1 MDDPPPRGSE
11 TTGASDGRTLE
22 QLRQAVRARDAFV
35 AIAAH
40 ELRNPMTPIL
50 MQVHALL
57 HAAADPKA
65 AVPPAILAG
74 LERLE
79 RAVVEVYGRRA
90 STLLQV
96 SRINAGQLELCPIEL
111 DLSRLVLDA
120 VERHG
125 PMAAFV
131 GSRLDAAAVEDGL
144 VGLLDEVALEQIL
157 DNLLSNAL
165 KYGAG
170 QPVLVTLRADGAQAR
185 LSVQD
190 HGIGIAPEDQARIF
204 APFERL
210 MVRGPCG
217 GGFGVGLWVVRQLAE
232 ALGGTVA
239 IESAPA
245 AGSTFTVVLPLG
257 LAAGK
262 GSAP

>member
-79 RAVVEVYGRRA
+79 RAVEVYGRRA

-96 SRINAGQLELCPIEL
+96 SRINAGQLELCPVEL

-120 VERHG
+120 VERHAL
-125 PMAAFV
+125 MAAFV
-131 GSRLDAAAVEDGL
+131 GSQLNVAAIEDGL

-157 DNLLSNAL
+157 DNLLANAL
-165 KYGAG
+165 SYGAG
-170 QPVLVTLRADGAQAR
+170 QPVVVALRADGALAR
-185 LSVQD
+185 LTVRD
-190 HGIGIAPEDQARIF
+190 HGIGIPPEHQARIF

-210 MVRGPCG
+210 MAVRGPGG

-257 LAAGK
+257 PAAGK
-262 GSAP
+262 GLAP

>member
-1 MDDPPPRGSE
+1 MDEQPPRGSE
-11 TTGASDGRTLE
+11 PTGASDGRTLE

-65 AVPPAILAG
+65 TVPPAILAG

-79 RAVVEVYGRRA
+79 RAVEVYGRRA

-96 SRINAGQLELCPIEL
+96 SRINAGQLELCPVEL

-120 VERHG
+120 VERHA

-131 GSRLDAAAVEDGL
+131 GSCLDTAVEDGL

-170 QPVLVTLRADGAQAR
+170 QPVVVALRADGALAR
-185 LSVQD
+185 LTVRD
-190 HGIGIAPEDQARIF
+190 HGIGIPPEHQARIF

-210 MVRGPCG
+210 MAVRGPGG

-232 ALGGTVA
+232 ALGGTVT

-257 LAAGK
+257 PAVGK

>member
-1 MDDPPPRGSE
+1 MDDPSPRGSE
-11 TTGASDGRTLE
+11 PTGASDGRTLE

-57 HAAADPKA
+57 RAAADPKA
-65 AVPPAILAG
+65 AVPP
-74 LERLE
+74 
-79 RAVVEVYGRRA
+79 
-90 STLLQV
+90 
-96 SRINAGQLELCPIEL
+96 CPVEL

-120 VERHG
+120 VERHA

-157 DNLLSNAL
+157 DNLLANAL
-165 KYGAG
+165 SYGAG
-170 QPVLVTLRADGAQAR
+170 QPVVVALRPEGALAR
-185 LSVQD
+185 LTVRD
-190 HGIGIAPEDQARIF
+190 HGIGIPPEHQARIF

-210 MVRGPCG
+210 MAARGPGG

-257 LAAGK
+257 PAAGK

>member
-1 MDDPPPRGSE
+1 MAEP
-11 TTGASDGRTLE
+11 TGASARTLE
-22 QLRQAVRARDAFV
+22 ELRQAIRARDTFV

-50 MQVHALL
+50 MQVHTLL
-57 HAAADPKA
+57 RAAADPKA

-79 RAVVEVYGRRA
+79 RAVEVYGRRA

-96 SRINAGQLELCPIEL
+96 SRINTDQLELAPVEL
-111 DLSRLVLDA
+111 DLSRLVMDA
-120 VERHG
+120 LERHE

-131 GSRLDAAAVEDGL
+131 GSRLDAAAVEDGI
-144 VGLLDEVALEQIL
+144 VGLLDEVALDQIL

-165 KYGAG
+165 NYGAG
-170 QPVLVTLRADGAQAR
+170 QPVVVTLHADGARAHLTVR
-185 LSVQD
+185 D

-210 MVRGPCG
+210 MAVRGPG
-217 GGFGVGLWVVRQLAE
+217 GAGFGVGLWVVRQLAE

-239 IESAPA
+239 IESTPA
-245 AGSTFTVVLPLG
+245 VGSKFTVVLPLG
-257 LAAGK
+257 PVAEK

>member
-1 MDDPPPRGSE
+1 
-11 TTGASDGRTLE
+11 
-22 QLRQAVRARDAFV
+22 V

-50 MQVHALL
+50 MQVHSLL

-79 RAVVEVYGRRA
+79 RAVEVYGRRA

-96 SRINAGQLELCPIEL
+96 SRINAGQLELCPVEL

-210 MVRGPCG
+210 MAVRGPG
-217 GGFGVGLWVVRQLAE
+217 SGGFGVGLWVVRQLAE

-257 LAAGK
+257 LAARK